1 MPNVIRRAMP
11 STALLVVL
19 TLVAVLAAVMNVAR
33 AQEYPVR
40 EGDLDTSSGATVAAG
55 EDVTVTGSGFAGG
68 AEVVI
73 TIESDPITLGATT
86 ADATG
91 AISTSVVIPTT
102 LTNGSHT
109 LKATGMAAG
118 GGLLVLAQA
127 VEVIGGVDPGD
138 DADATDRRV
147 GDVGDVEETTAGGSL
162 AATGLGVV
170 GLAVVGLAL
179 LAGGGGAVAL
189 ARRHRS

>member
-19 TLVAVLAAVMNVAR
+19 TLVAVLAVVMNVAR

-147 GDVGDVEETTAGGSL
+147 GDVEETAAGGSL

-179 LAGGGGAVAL
+179 LAAGCGAVAL